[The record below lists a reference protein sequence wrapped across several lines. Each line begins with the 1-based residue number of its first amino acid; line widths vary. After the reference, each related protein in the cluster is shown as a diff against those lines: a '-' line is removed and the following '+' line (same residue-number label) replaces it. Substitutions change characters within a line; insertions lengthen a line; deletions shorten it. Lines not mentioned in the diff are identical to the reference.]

1 MNLLVV
7 SEKHGLLILGV
18 SHELWVYLF
27 DPVTFTIISPK
38 ATRIQLDNSEVSNL
52 KVLKAIARYQQ
63 YEAHIVRRTRV
74 PCHSGHGR

>member
-27 DPVTFTIISPK
+27 DPVTFTILSPK
-38 ATRIQLDNSEVSNL
+38 PTRIQLDNSEVSL
-52 KVLKAIARYQQ
+52 SIADLLSKKS
-63 YEAHIVRRTRV
+63 IT
-74 PCHSGHGR
+74 